1 VSKTADA
8 GIKPVRMMMFC
19 RLGREPMSTDTN
31 PRDEA
36 DAKIALYGIAVAVS
50 IISAVL
56 FLMYL

>member
-1 VSKTADA
+1 VSKTAGA

-19 RLGREPMSTDTN
+19 PNERAMSTDTN

-50 IISAVL
+50 IISAVV